1 MVISDEFFHEK
12 ISEKFQKRVFYKYP
26 WKIMIRFV
34 FFRFVNF
41 HPSQTYKLN
50 FHSLVHFWPSTDDV
64 HIVYTTNTTITA
76 LHQQLLETVL
86 IDEIQIDIN
95 IKRMTIESAPCTE
108 SDCILFFKQKVDCD
122 CQCVGRTITFVKTSQ
137 QLVCGQMVEYLTTI
151 ASNLCWKN
159 VKFQLRLPGL
169 VFY

>member
-1 MVISDEFFHEK
+1 MPIPAVMRNQILGKASSANVVTQNEG
-12 ISEKFQKRVFYKYP
+12 
-26 WKIMIRFV
+26 
-34 FFRFVNF
+34 
-41 HPSQTYKLN
+41 
-50 FHSLVHFWPSTDDV
+50 
-64 HIVYTTNTTITA
+64 
-76 LHQQLLETVL
+76 
-86 IDEIQIDIN
+86 IDEDY
-95 IKRMTIESAPCTE
+95 TG
-108 SDCILFFKQKVDCD
+108 FFKQKVDCD